1 MLCPEVLLYIF
12 CAPTHGTAT
21 LCETAHETATPGR
34 LIASCDTHKNA
45 HKCSDIDFNHVNLDP
60 ETPHFS

>member
-1 MLCPEVLLYIF
+1 MLFPEVLLYIF
-12 CAPTHGTAT
+12 FAPTHSTAT
-21 LCETAHETATPGR
+21 LCETAHE
-34 LIASCDTHKNA
+34 IASCDTHKKA